1 MIGEDFKGDI
11 KDVCAELERE
21 AKRSKGVKMGEWLR
35 RRKLEEVE
43 AKQFGMPVE
52 EFRKCL
58 CH

>member
-1 MIGEDFKGDI
+1 MIGEVFKGDI

-21 AKRSKGVKMGEWLR
+21 AKRCKGKKMGEWLR
-35 RRKLEEVE
+35 MRKLQEVE

-58 CH
+58 FH